1 MYKAVVFDF
10 DGTIIDT
17 EKHLYDIIN
26 KHLSFHGVKPVSL
39 EFYRSHIGGHAQG
52 LHDYIEQQ
60 IGLEKKQKIYDE
72 HNDTSHELDIIDT
85 VSSLMKYLKQ
95 RHIPMA
101 IATSSYREEIMPTI
115 NALGIDEYVDV
126 IVGREDVEAVKPD
139 PELYLTAVQRLNY
152 SPAHC
157 LAIEDSANGATGA
170 MNAGL
175 DVIINTN
182 EMTEA
187 QDFSAIT
194 FVGKDVSFEQIKNR
208 FFEPNKE

>member
-1 MYKAVVFDF
+1 M
-10 DGTIIDT
+10 
-17 EKHLYDIIN
+17 LW
-26 KHLSFHGVKPVSL
+26 VSMSMSML
-39 EFYRSHIGGHAQG
+39 
-52 LHDYIEQQ
+52 L
-60 IGLEKKQKIYDE
+60 L
-72 HNDTSHELDIIDT
+72 
-85 VSSLMKYLKQ
+85 
-95 RHIPMA
+95 
-101 IATSSYREEIMPTI
+101 
-115 NALGIDEYVDV
+115 
-126 IVGREDVEAVKPD
+126 EDVEAVKPD

-194 FVGKDVSFEQIKNR
+194 FVGKDLSFEQIKIVSLNQIR
-208 FFEPNKE
+208 SLCRGKLSYSF

>member
-39 EFYRSHIGGHAQG
+39 EFLSKPYRRTRSRFTWLYWAT
-52 LHDYIEQQ
+52 DWFRKET
-60 IGLEKKQKIYDE
+60 KIYDE

-175 DVIINTN
+175 
-182 EMTEA
+182 M
-187 QDFSAIT
+187 
-194 FVGKDVSFEQIKNR
+194 
-208 FFEPNKE
+208 

>member
-17 EKHLYDIIN
+17 EKHLYEIIN
-26 KHLSFHGVKPVSL
+26 KHLTHHKVEPVTL

-52 LHDYIEQQ
+52 LHDYLENQ
-60 IGLEKKQKIYDE
+60 IGQDNKQKIYDE
-72 HNDTSHELDIIDT
+72 HNQTSHELEMIETIAK
-85 VSSLMKYLKQ
+85 LMAYLKQ

-101 IATSSYREEIMPTI
+101 IATSSYKKDILPTVQK
-115 NALGIDEYVDV
+115 LGLDNYIDV

-139 PELYLTAVQRLNY
+139 PELYLSAVQQLNY

-170 MNAGL
+170 TNAGL

-187 QDFSAIT
+187 QDFSSIPY
-194 FVGKDVSFEQIKNR
+194 VGKDLNFDEIISR
-208 FFEPNKE
+208 FFEKDKE

>member
-1 MYKAVVFDF
+1 M
-10 DGTIIDT
+10 
-17 EKHLYDIIN
+17 LW
-26 KHLSFHGVKPVSL
+26 VSMSMSMLLL
-39 EFYRSHIGGHAQG
+39 E
-52 LHDYIEQQ
+52 
-60 IGLEKKQKIYDE
+60 
-72 HNDTSHELDIIDT
+72 
-85 VSSLMKYLKQ
+85 
-95 RHIPMA
+95 
-101 IATSSYREEIMPTI
+101 
-115 NALGIDEYVDV
+115 
-126 IVGREDVEAVKPD
+126 EDVEAVKPD

-194 FVGKDVSFEQIKNR
+194 FVGKDLSFEQIKNR

>member
-1 MYKAVVFDF
+1 
-10 DGTIIDT
+10 
-17 EKHLYDIIN
+17 
-26 KHLSFHGVKPVSL
+26 
-39 EFYRSHIGGHAQG
+39 
-52 LHDYIEQQ
+52 
-60 IGLEKKQKIYDE
+60 
-72 HNDTSHELDIIDT
+72 
-85 VSSLMKYLKQ
+85 
-95 RHIPMA
+95 
-101 IATSSYREEIMPTI
+101 
-115 NALGIDEYVDV
+115 
-126 IVGREDVEAVKPD
+126 PD

-194 FVGKDVSFEQIKNR
+194 FVGKDLSFEQIKNR